1 MITDHVPAV
10 RLPLDHTCD
19 LVAAASRRE
28 DAGKTAE
35 ILILRHQ
42 FAVQQRRQPRR
53 PNLNWADRAMLATLL
68 SVIPKARRHGL
79 RLLVTPDTILRWHRS
94 IIRRRWAARS
104 MRGKTGRPATRQ
116 NIKALVLRL
125 AGENPEWGT
134 AGSTANW
141 LAGSEGS
148 GVDRVR
154 DPEERRDRSRATHR
168 AAPPTQPACGHARR
182 QHRQAGRSQQGTTG
196 LTRCADGK
204 SHPPK
209 ALRTGTGASVQG
221 SGERNVLPGQSA
233 SSPSWRAAS
242 ADRASSPRLM
252 PEPAPGWTG
261 SSCCCAAV
269 FCCCTR
275 ASNAGSG
282 FRNYLFELGG
292 AKGIRTPDLL
302 HAMQLRRPACQG
314 ISGFYLRN

>member
-1 MITDHVPAV
+1 
-10 RLPLDHTCD
+10 
-19 LVAAASRRE
+19 
-28 DAGKTAE
+28 
-35 ILILRHQ
+35 
-42 FAVQQRRQPRR
+42 
-53 PNLNWADRAMLATLL
+53 MLATLL
-68 SVIPKARRHGL
+68 SVMPKARRHGL

-125 AGENPEWGT
+125 APREPRMGYRRIHSELASLEVKV
-134 AGSTANW
+134 AASTAWEILKNAGIDPAPRTVVPRRLSPPAGT
-141 LAGSEGS
+141 LADSIGGS
-148 GVDRVR
+148 GR
-154 DPEERRDRSRATHR
+154 
-168 AAPPTQPACGHARR
+168 G
-182 QHRQAGRSQQGTTG
+182 QQGTTG

-252 PEPAPGWTG
+252 PEPAPGCWTG

-282 FRNYLFELGG
+282 FRNYLF
-292 AKGIRTPDLL
+292 
-302 HAMQLRRPACQG
+302 
-314 ISGFYLRN
+314 